1 MLVSLLYI
9 CAQGASSGA
18 RVVKVYFWMYSLRS
32 ERLAVGARQLW
43 RQHVIVARRPD
54 RPKNGLANRD
64 KLLHLHLLALA
75 ECLHF
80 KLVVINQQTRQQ
92 FLEQF

>member
-1 MLVSLLYI
+1 M
-9 CAQGASSGA
+9 
-18 RVVKVYFWMYSLRS
+18 VKVYFWMYSLCS

-54 RPKNGLANRD
+54 RPKMAELTGTSFYI
-64 KLLHLHLLALA
+64 HLLALA
-75 ECLHF
+75 ESLHYQS
-80 KLVVINQQTRQQ
+80 VVINQQTGQQ